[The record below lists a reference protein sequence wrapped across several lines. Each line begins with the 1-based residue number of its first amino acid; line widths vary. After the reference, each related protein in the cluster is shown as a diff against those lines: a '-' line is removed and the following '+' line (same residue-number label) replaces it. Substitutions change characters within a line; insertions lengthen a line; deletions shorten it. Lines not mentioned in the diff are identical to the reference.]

1 MYKIIVIEDWLFFNF
16 KIVILTFIVYIKYFQ
31 FVFGYDQVC
40 DYFFLKFASFVLGF
54 IYINVNLIGVEN

>member
-1 MYKIIVIEDWLFFNF
+1 M
-16 KIVILTFIVYIKYFQ
+16 FIVYIKYFQ